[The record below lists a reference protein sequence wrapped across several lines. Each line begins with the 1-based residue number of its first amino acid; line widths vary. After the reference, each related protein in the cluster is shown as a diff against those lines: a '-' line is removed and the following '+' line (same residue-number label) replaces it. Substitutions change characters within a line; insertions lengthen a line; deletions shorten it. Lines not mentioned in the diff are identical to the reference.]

1 MARSPA
7 LFPGNTKNPIP
18 FSSGRRQLYLML
30 GLCLIALLAYANS
43 FYAGFTFDNRGLLL
57 EDPRIR
63 EASRANFE
71 LILSHTYWWPYG
83 ESGLYRPFTTLSY
96 LFNYAVCGN
105 AGRPFGYHVVNFLLH
120 CLNILLVFA
129 LARKLLAEEWPA
141 AFIAALWAVH
151 PVLTESVTNIV
162 GRADLLAGVSIL
174 GGLYIYLQSAEAN
187 GRKRWTWL
195 TALMLV
201 TLFGVFSKESAVML
215 PVVIL
220 LWELLN
226 QRRMQALFLG
236 CAATMIP
243 IALMLYQR
251 ATVMANLPPASFP
264 AWDNPITM
272 ADFWTGKLTAL
283 KVCALYLGRLAWPW
297 QLSCD
302 YSFQQIPLYSSGDLG
317 LLFLVVAVAFGIAF
331 LYRYRRIAF
340 FFAAFS
346 VVTFLPTSNL
356 LFSMGTIMAERFLYL
371 PAIGFASLVVLGLHR
386 LGERLAKP
394 GLMPTVVCILVLL
407 FSVRTWKRN
416 ADWQDQITLMTAT
429 VEASPASYKSHMLL
443 AAALFDSGPSNLDQ
457 ALAAIEKSMAI
468 VQPLPEAKRP
478 PSPYELAGRFY
489 LAKGDYRRA
498 FEVLTLCRRIVKANV
513 RDAADAARADGRPV
527 PEADPSR
534 MAALDRTLSE
544 VALRLNDSTHAV
556 ESAENAIAADP
567 MNSANYRRLS
577 AAYQAA
583 GRTDESA
590 IALVKG
596 SLVTEDMSLRQELLD
611 RYRKGLDTEGC
622 AVQSGPNGPAMN
634 PNCEI
639 VRRHSCAGVAGAM
652 RIFIKM
658 NRSDAALRLKAS
670 VVGSIACPA
679 QLLDAAFSQ

>member
-1 MARSPA
+1 
-7 LFPGNTKNPIP
+7 
-18 FSSGRRQLYLML
+18 ML
-30 GLCLIALLAYANS
+30 GLCLISLLAYANS

-63 EASRANFE
+63 EASRDNFE
-71 LILSHTYWWPYG
+71 LILRHTYWWPYG

-105 AGRPFGYHVVNFLLH
+105 ADRPFGYHAINFLLH
-120 CLNILLVFA
+120 CVNILLIFT
-129 LARKLLAEEWPA
+129 LARKLLAEDWPA

-151 PVLTESVTNIV
+151 PILTESVTNIV
-162 GRADLLAGVSIL
+162 GRADLLAGLSIL
-174 GGLYIYLQSAEAN
+174 SGLHLYLQSAEAS
-187 GRKRWTWL
+187 GRQRWIWL

-201 TLFGVFSKESAVML
+201 TLVGVFSKESAVML

-220 LWELLN
+220 TWELLN

-236 CAATMIP
+236 SAATMVP
-243 IALMLYQR
+243 ISLMLYQR

-283 KVCALYLGRLAWPW
+283 KVCALYLGRLVWPW

-302 YSFQQIPLYSSGDLG
+302 YSFQQIPLYSSGDRG
-317 LLFLVVAVAFGIAF
+317 LLLIVMAVAVGIVF
-331 LYRYRRIAF
+331 LYRYQRIAF

-346 VVTFLPTSNL
+346 LVTFLPTSNL
-356 LFSMGTIMAERFLYL
+356 LFPMGTIMAERFLYL
-371 PAIGFASLVVLGLHR
+371 PAVGFAFLAVLGLNG
-386 LGERLAKP
+386 LGQRLAKP
-394 GLMPTVVCILVLL
+394 GLMPAVVCILVLL
-407 FSVRTWKRN
+407 FTVRTWTRN
-416 ADWQDQITLMTAT
+416 ADWQDQNTLMTAT
-429 VEASPASYKSHMLL
+429 VKASPASYKSHMLL
-443 AAALFDSGPSNLDQ
+443 AGALFDSGPSNIDQ

-468 VQPLPEAKRP
+468 VKQLPEAKRP

-498 FEVLTLCRRIVKANV
+498 FEVLTLCRRIVEANV
-513 RDAADAARADGRPV
+513 RDAADAARAKGRPV
-527 PEADPSR
+527 PEMDPNR
-534 MAALDRTLSE
+534 MAALDRALSE
-544 VALRLNDSTHAV
+544 VALRLNDSTHAI

-567 MNSANYRRLS
+567 LHSANYRRLS
-577 AAYQAA
+577 AAYLAA

-622 AVQSGPNGPAMN
+622 AVHPGPNGPAMN

-652 RIFIKM
+652 RIFLKM
-658 NRSDAALRLKAS
+658 NRSDAALRLKES
-670 VVGSIACPA
+670 VVGSMACPA
-679 QLLDAAFSQ
+679 QLLEAAFSQ